1 MAAIR
6 KVGVNNVHAG
16 EPGNSIGRNSLAR
29 AVLPLFCGQRG
40 MVQSMTTWQ
49 VDIDALEESAE
60 EGLLF
65 HDGLAAEETLQ
76 AHHMPPDLV
85 S

>member
-1 MAAIR
+1 M
-6 KVGVNNVHAG
+6 
-16 EPGNSIGRNSLAR
+16 
-29 AVLPLFCGQRG
+29 
-40 MVQSMTTWQ
+40 QSMTTWQ